1 MNKLSTKHFIF
12 FIFTATLISLKSYSS
27 IFIRSGGKDTWLI
40 SFLAILCIF
49 ILFIYFLW
57 VCKKTNT
64 FNINTIFL
72 YKQPKFIG
80 YIMILLF
87 AFGLFLVSIESASVF
102 ASSIHTNFFLETPTW
117 FCLIFMILPS
127 AYLVL
132 RRFNSILI
140 VLLVIS
146 SISILGDIILLLLIS
161 RYLHFSY
168 ILPVMKGTL
177 SFNSLNCFFL
187 ILGALSSIM
196 ISIPFLRYLSD
207 SKKLIK
213 HSTISLIICGFIIMS
228 SFISIISFFGPLR
241 GGNIFY
247 PEYVQSQRVQI
258 VNFIEFGELFYIFR
272 SVSMWILKYILATY
286 GIILLFD
293 KVIKNKRIFIAIYS
307 MLIFIV
313 SFFITRNQY
322 VLFESLNYLQ
332 YIQIFTFI
340 IVPLI
345 SFSIYKVRSAK

>member
-12 FIFTATLISLKSYSS
+12 FIFSTILISLKSYSS

-49 ILFIYFLW
+49 ILFIYFL
-57 VCKKTNT
+57 CIYKDTNT
-64 FNINTIFL
+64 FDINTVFL
-72 YKQPKFIG
+72 YKQPKSIG
-80 YIMILLF
+80 YLMMLF
-87 AFGLFLVSIESASVF
+87 FGFGLFLVSIESASVF

-117 FCLIFMILPS
+117 YCLLFMVFPS
-127 AYLVL
+127 AYLVI

-140 VLLVIS
+140 VVLIIS
-146 SISILGDIILLLLIS
+146 SILIVGDIILLLLIS
-161 RYLHFSY
+161 RYLDFSY
-168 ILPVMKGTL
+168 ILPVMKDTL
-177 SFNSLNCFFL
+177 TSNNLNCFFL
-187 ILGALSSIM
+187 LLGSISSIM

-213 HSTISLIICGFIIMS
+213 HSTISIVICCFIIIS

-247 PEYVQSQRVQI
+247 PEYVQSQRIQI
-258 VNFIEFGELFYIFR
+258 ASFIEFGELFYIFR
-272 SVSMWILKYILATY
+272 SVCMWILKYVLATS
-286 GIILLFD
+286 GIMLLFD
-293 KVIKNKRIFIAIYS
+293 KFIKDKRIFIVIYS
-307 MLIFIV
+307 ILIFII

-322 VLFESLNYLQ
+322 VLFELLSYLQ

-340 IVPLI
+340 IIPFI
-345 SFSIYKVRSAK
+345 SFSLYKIRSTK